1 MGRDGGTPD
10 RDAALLRVGL
20 CDLLP
25 TLRRTRLAIVLDLPG
40 FDGGRAGDDLVPEPS
55 VEHDVT
61 VRCDALSDPAMG
73 CGDGGRGE

>member
-1 MGRDGGTPD
+1 MGRDGGIPD

-40 FDGGRAGDDLVPEPS
+40 VDGGRAGDDLVPEPS
-55 VEHDVT
+55 VEHDVA
-61 VRCDALSDPAMG
+61 VRCDALYGPAMG